1 MIVAIKNSVLA
12 IACSLLLISCNDE
25 SRFFEQQ
32 IELENSSW
40 NRDVIPEFT
49 FDIQDTSQAYHIIYT
64 VRNGKN
70 YPFYNL
76 YLESELI
83 DSTGLIAETFF
94 KEIYLFDANTGKP
107 FGSSGNFI
115 NSALGDVY
123 DGRYLCKSYYKFPR
137 PGTYSFN
144 IKQFMREQ
152 ASLEDV
158 IAIGLRIEIPK
169 K

>member
-1 MIVAIKNSVLA
+1 MITAIKNSTLVIL
-12 IACSLLLISCNDE
+12 CSFLLFSCNDE
-25 SRFFEQQ
+25 SRVFEQHV
-32 IELENSSW
+32 ELENSSW
-40 NRDVIPEFT
+40 DRDVIPEFT
-49 FDIQDTSQAYHIIYT
+49 FDIKDTSQVYHIIYT
-64 VRNGKN
+64 IRNGKN

-137 PGTYSFN
+137 TGAYTFN
-144 IKQFMREQ
+144 IKQYMRE
-152 ASLEDV
+152 ASSLDDV
-158 IAIGLRIEIPK
+158 IAVGVRIEIPEK
-169 K
+169 

>member
-12 IACSLLLISCNDE
+12 IVCSLLLISCNDE
-25 SRFFEQQ
+25 SRFFEQN
-32 IELENSSW
+32 IELEGSSW
-40 NRDVIPEFT
+40 NRDIIPEFS

-64 VRNGKN
+64 IRNGVN

-76 YLESELI
+76 YVESELI

-94 KEIYLFDANTGKP
+94 KEIYLFDANSGKP
-107 FGSSGNFI
+107 FGAGSFI

-137 PGTYSFN
+137 PGTYTFN
-144 IKQFMREQ
+144 IKQYMRD
-152 ASLEDV
+152 AISLDDV
-158 IAIGLRIEIPK
+158 IAVGMRIEIPQQK
-169 K
+169 